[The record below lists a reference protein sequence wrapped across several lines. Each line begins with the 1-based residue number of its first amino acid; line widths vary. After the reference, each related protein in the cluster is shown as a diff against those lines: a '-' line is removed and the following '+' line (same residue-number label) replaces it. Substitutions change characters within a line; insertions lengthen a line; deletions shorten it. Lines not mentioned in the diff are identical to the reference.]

1 MQIETWQEQTIRW
14 SMLHE
19 PGDAAA
25 RAIFDSRGSQVF
37 EDIQTPQAAEI
48 WGECLPQEY
57 HSEIPRILERIGLR
71 LPAADPV
78 AAIERGIRWNA
89 RPVFEEQ
96 APRLFEMLSHL
107 GSHRPYLLWVAGEL
121 AWLDGSQVSIVGT
134 RRPSAEGLKNA
145 SKLVRLLGAPV
156 VSGGATGI
164 DAQAHRE
171 ALELGLP
178 TAAFMAGGLDRA
190 YPQENW
196 ELFHDIVK
204 NGGAMISEMAPRTA
218 PSRFRFLQ
226 RNRLIAAASAETY
239 VVEAGLRSGSRNTA
253 GHARNLG
260 RDVYALGSSRSPGC
274 RSMIASGLAM
284 PFYLETPI
292 VVEQNLLRVRDA
304 QREGR
309 STVVEIAAESGLSSH
324 EVKAVLSKLN

>member
-25 RAIFDSRGSQVF
+25 RAIFDARGKQVF
-37 EDIQTPQAAEI
+37 ADIQTPQVGQVWREF
-48 WGECLPQEY
+48 LPQEY
-57 HSEIPRILERIGLR
+57 HSEIPRILERIKLR
-71 LPAADPV
+71 LPTANPV

-89 RPVFEEQ
+89 RPVFEDQ

-121 AWLDGSQVSIVGT
+121 SWLDGSQVSIVGT
-134 RRPSAEGLKNA
+134 RRPSAEGLANA
-145 SKLVRLLGAPV
+145 SRLIRLLGAPV
-156 VSGGATGI
+156 VSGGAVGI

-178 TAAFMAGGLDRA
+178 TAAFMAGGIDRA

-196 ELFHDIVK
+196 ELFHEIVRS
-204 NGGAMISEMAPRTA
+204 GGAMISELAPRTA

-260 RDVYALGSSRSPGC
+260 RNVYAMDSSRSPGC
-274 RSMIASGLAM
+274 RSMIMSGLAM
-284 PFYLETPI
+284 PFHLETPSL
-292 VVEQNLLRVRDA
+292 VEHNILRVRDA

-309 STVVEIAAESGLSSH
+309 STVAEIAAESGLSTN
-324 EVKAVLSKLN
+324 EVRAVLSKLN

>member
-25 RAIFDSRGSQVF
+25 RALFDIRGTQVF
-37 EDIQTPQAAEI
+37 ADIQTPEAAAI
-48 WGECLPQEY
+48 WGECVPQEY
-57 HSEIPRILERIGLR
+57 GSEIPRILERIKLR
-71 LPAADPV
+71 LPNADPV

-107 GSHRPYLLWVAGEL
+107 GNHRPYLLWVAGSL
-121 AWLDGSQVSIVGT
+121 SWLDGSQVSVVGT
-134 RRPSAEGLKNA
+134 RRPTPEGLVSA
-145 SKLVRLLGAPV
+145 AKLVRMLGAPV

-164 DAQAHRE
+164 DAMAHRE
-171 ALELGLP
+171 AMALGLP

-196 ELFHDIVK
+196 ELFHEIVR
-204 NGGAMISEMAPRTA
+204 NGGAMISELAPKTA

-226 RNRLIAAASAETY
+226 RNRLIAAASAETF

-260 RDVYALGSSRSPGC
+260 RDVYALENSKSPGC

-284 PFYLETPI
+284 PFQLGAPS
-292 VVEQNLLRVRDA
+292 VQEQIQIRVRDA
-304 QREGR
+304 QREGN
-309 STVVEIAAESGLSSH
+309 STAAQIAAESGLSVS
-324 EVKAVLSKLN
+324 EVEAVLSTRN

>member
-1 MQIETWQEQTIRW
+1 
-14 SMLHE
+14 
-19 PGDAAA
+19 
-25 RAIFDSRGSQVF
+25 
-37 EDIQTPQAAEI
+37 
-48 WGECLPQEY
+48 
-57 HSEIPRILERIGLR
+57 
-71 LPAADPV
+71 
-78 AAIERGIRWNA
+78 
-89 RPVFEEQ
+89 
-96 APRLFEMLSHL
+96 MLSHL

-134 RRPSAEGLKNA
+134 RRPSAEGLNNA
-145 SKLVRLLGAPV
+145 SKLVRRLGAPV

-196 ELFHDIVK
+196 ELFHDIVR

-218 PSRFRFLQ
+218 PSKFRFLQ

-260 RDVYALGSSRSPGC
+260 RDVYALENSRSPGC

-284 PFYLETPI
+284 PLQFGPSPAHQQTLVRI
-292 VVEQNLLRVRDA
+292 RDA

-309 STVVEIAAESGLSSH
+309 ATVAEIAAESGLSTQ
-324 EVKAVLSKLN
+324 EVRAVLHTRN